1 MRGAAAAAG
10 GAAFASAL
18 SAKRKAYAGEVP
30 LEVTI
35 LVRWEGAC
43 TSRRDPQPRCGEAA
57 TRALDEDVGCAWR
70 GESKA
75 AVGAGAAPIGAAGF
89 LASDSGKVLGRFLAS
104 DLLWEGSL
112 CSGKVLGRFLAS
124 DSGKVLGRL
133 WEGSLCFPASRDE
146 EEAWGWRI
154 ASSACCMPC
163 T

>member
-30 LEVTI
+30 LEVTKLPLELTK

-89 LASDSGKVLGRFLAS
+89 LASDSGKVLGR
-104 DLLWEGSL
+104 
-112 CSGKVLGRFLAS
+112 
-124 DSGKVLGRL
+124 L

>member
-18 SAKRKAYAGEVP
+18 SAKRTAYAGEVP
-30 LEVTI
+30 LEVTKLPLEVTKLPLEVTK

-89 LASDSGKVLGRFLAS
+89 LASDLLWESSGKVLGRFLAS
-104 DLLWEGSL
+104 DL
-112 CSGKVLGRFLAS
+112 
-124 DSGKVLGRL
+124 L